1 MTVDYLSAIN
11 QGGSGLNITQI
22 VDSLVQAEQAP
33 QENQIQ
39 SKIDAR
45 NTAISAIG
53 EIKSALSKLSSSLTT
68 LTGNTSLKVNS
79 SSSAISATISD
90 PSTAV
95 AINSAI
101 SISTLAKGQT
111 LAFGDYSSSTSLVGA
126 GSLVFE
132 KGDWSSGS
140 FVASSS
146 ISSETLTITTT
157 DTLESLKDKIN
168 ALDYGVTASVLGT
181 GDDTFTLVLKSQDG
195 KENALRVTATESP
208 SGSGLSIIDNTTTN
222 ASKQK
227 VAGTDASFTVDGISL
242 TRSSNNIS
250 DLFNGY
256 NVNLLAST
264 TLSGVDTPANLTAS
278 VDTDGATT
286 NLQSFVDAV
295 NNARTLLSEKT
306 FRGSASESAGELS
319 DDPVIKSIHKQLNS
333 LTSTQLT
340 GFGANGVYLSNL
352 GVRTEKNGL
361 LSLNTTVLENELKNN
376 PSSLDAIFNSMFSS
390 SSSLL
395 SVSAGTISKPVAGS
409 YSFEMTAYVSGAIT
423 GLVSGDNS
431 PQVTAS
437 DNTIRINVDGT
448 TSGIVSIPASHYSSE
463 AALATAIQTAI
474 NADPTLVAVGKSV
487 VVTHSNGSYSI
498 TSGSTGNASS
508 MAIVS
513 IGSNLDGFLKFVG
526 STDADNIGTSQSG
539 TASTALNLNGDS
551 VTATLSN
558 GLVKEQT
565 LTGAGNFIM
574 DGSQSA
580 LASSGLNSFLTFS
593 SSNDLSSVSF
603 TVTGTDINGNALN
616 EVISGPSAGGTIT
629 STNIFRTVTQ
639 ISSNAAA
646 ASVDVGTKS
655 VFVDL
660 TGKRP
665 SIVSLGGDESG
676 KTFTVVGTDM
686 SGNAQTEVIT
696 GPAANATVLGSK
708 TFQTISSITP
718 SANTA
723 GSITLGFT
731 GSGITTSGVTG
742 SATLDGTAMSADIAN
757 KTFTISSGNAA
768 GLRVKYSGVGSDAT
782 IYYGQSLI
790 EKLTSFLS
798 DILNT
803 SSGQL
808 STRETT
814 INKEVSD
821 QSDLLADL
829 NTQMES
835 LRNRYILQFT
845 TMEQA
850 VTSLKSTG
858 EYLTNLFET
867 MNKDD

>member
-39 SKIDAR
+39 SKIDSK

-53 EIKSALSKLSSSLTT
+53 EVKSALSKLSTSLST

-95 AINSAI
+95 AINSSI

-111 LAFGDYSSSTSLVGA
+111 LAFEDYASNTSLVGA

-132 KGDWSSGS
+132 RGDWSSGS
-140 FVASSS
+140 FVASSTVTS
-146 ISSETLTITTT
+146 KSLTVTST

-168 ALDYGVTASVLGT
+168 ALDYGVTASVLGA
-181 GDDTFTLVLKSQDG
+181 GDNTYTLVLKSQDG

-227 VAGTDASFTVDGISL
+227 VAATDASFTVDGISL

-250 DLFNGY
+250 DLFDGY
-256 NVNLLAST
+256 DINLLAST
-264 TLSGVDTPANLTAS
+264 TVSGVDTPANLTAS
-278 VDTDGATT
+278 VDTTGATK

-295 NNARTLLSEKT
+295 NNARSLLSEKT
-306 FRGSASESAGELS
+306 FRGSASQDAGDLS
-319 DDPVIKSIHKQLNS
+319 DDPVVKSIQKQLNS

-361 LSLNTTVLENELKNN
+361 LSLNTSVLKNELKNN
-376 PSSLDAIFNSMFSS
+376 PTSLDAIFNSMYSS

-395 SVSAGTISKPVAGS
+395 TVNGGTISAPVAGS
-409 YSFEMTAYVSGAIT
+409 YAFAMTAYVSGAVT
-423 GLVSGDNS
+423 GLSSNDTS
-431 PQVTAS
+431 PEVTS
-437 DNTIRINVDGT
+437 SNNTIQITVDGV
-448 TSGIVSIPASHYSSE
+448 TSGTVTVPAAHYSSE

-474 NADPTLVAVGKSV
+474 NSDSIMTATGKTITVSHTNGNYV
-487 VVTHSNGSYSI
+487 FTSNL
-498 TSGSTGNASS
+498 TGQLSS
-508 MAIVS
+508 MSINS
-513 IGSNLDGFLKFVG
+513 IGSNLNSFLKVSG
-526 STDADNIGTSQSG
+526 VADADSISTSQSG
-539 TASTALNLNGDS
+539 TASSDLSLNGS
-551 VTATLSN
+551 STS
-558 GLVKEQT
+558 
-565 LTGAGNFIM
+565 GNE
-574 DGSQSA
+574 
-580 LASSGLNSFLTFS
+580 FS
-593 SSNDLSSVSF
+593 D
-603 TVTGTDINGNALN
+603 
-616 EVISGPSAGGTIT
+616 SAGKRISIT
-629 STNIFRTVTQ
+629 SE
-639 ISSNAAA
+639 S
-646 ASVDVGTKS
+646 
-655 VFVDL
+655 
-660 TGKRP
+660 
-665 SIVSLGGDESG
+665 GDESSY
-676 KTFTVVGTDM
+676 TFTIVGQDL
-686 SGNAQTEVIT
+686 SGAAQTEVIT
-696 GPAANATVLGSK
+696 GPSANATVFGSK
-708 TFQTISSITP
+708 TFQSVTSITP
-718 SANTA
+718 SGNSV
-723 GSITLGFT
+723 GSITVGTT
-731 GSGITTSGVTG
+731 GNGITTSGVTG
-742 SATLDGTAMSADIAN
+742 SATLDGVAMSADVIN

-768 GLRVKYSGVGSDAT
+768 GLKVKYSGVGSDAT

-798 DILNT
+798 DTLNT

-814 INKEVSD
+814 INQEVSD
-821 QSDLLADL
+821 QSDLLVDL

-835 LRNRYILQFT
+835 LRSRYIQQFT
-845 TMEQA
+845 AMEQA

>member
-39 SKIDAR
+39 SKIDSK

-53 EIKSALSKLSSSLTT
+53 EVKSALSKLSTSLST

-95 AINSAI
+95 AINSSI

-111 LAFGDYSSSTSLVGA
+111 LAFEDYASNTSLVGA
-126 GSLVFE
+126 GSLVLE
-132 KGDWSSGS
+132 RGDWSSGS
-140 FVASSS
+140 FVASSTVTS
-146 ISSETLTITTT
+146 KSLTVTST

-168 ALDYGVTASVLGT
+168 ALDYGITASVLGA
-181 GDDTFTLVLKSQDG
+181 GDNTYTLVLKSQDG

-208 SGSGLSIIDNTTTN
+208 SGSGLSTIDNSTTN

-250 DLFNGY
+250 DLFVGY
-256 NVNLLAST
+256 DINLLAST
-264 TLSGVDTPANLTAS
+264 TVSGVDTPANLTAS
-278 VDTDGATT
+278 VDTIGATT

-295 NNARTLLSEKT
+295 NNARSLLSEKT
-306 FRGSASESAGELS
+306 FRGSASQNAGDLS
-319 DDPVIKSIHKQLNS
+319 DDPVVKSIQKQLNS

-376 PSSLDAIFNSMFSS
+376 PTSLDAIFNSMYSS

-395 SVSAGTISKPVAGS
+395 AVSGGTISPPEAGS
-409 YSFEMTAYVSGAIT
+409 YAFAMTAYVSGAVT
-423 GLVSGDNS
+423 GLASNDTS
-431 PQVTAS
+431 PEVTS
-437 DNTIRINVDGT
+437 SNNTIQISVDGV
-448 TSGIVSIPASHYSSE
+448 TSGTVTVPAAHYSSE

-474 NADPTLVAVGKSV
+474 NSDSIMTTTGKTITVSH
-487 VVTHSNGSYSI
+487 TNGSYVF
-498 TSGSTGNASS
+498 TSNLTGENSS
-508 MAIVS
+508 MSISS
-513 IGSNLDGFLKFVG
+513 IGSNLNSFLKVSG
-526 STDADNIGTSQSG
+526 VADADAISKSQSG
-539 TASTALNLNGDS
+539 TAS
-551 VTATLSN
+551 
-558 GLVKEQT
+558 
-565 LTGAGNFIM
+565 
-574 DGSQSA
+574 SA
-580 LASSGLNSFLTFS
+580 LTLDGGSISGG
-593 SSNDLSSVSF
+593 SF
-603 TVTGTDINGNALN
+603 TDNSGKR
-616 EVISGPSAGGTIT
+616 ISIT
-629 STNIFRTVTQ
+629 SE
-639 ISSNAAA
+639 SA
-646 ASVDVGTKS
+646 
-655 VFVDL
+655 
-660 TGKRP
+660 
-665 SIVSLGGDESG
+665 DESG
-676 KTFTVVGTDM
+676 YTFTVVGTDL
-686 SGNAQTEVIT
+686 SDNVQTEVIT
-696 GPAANATVLGSK
+696 GPGSSATVFGSK
-708 TFQTISSITP
+708 TFKTVTSVTP
-718 SANTA
+718 SSNST
-723 GSITLGFT
+723 GSITVGT
-731 GSGITTSGVTG
+731 IGNGITTSGVTG
-742 SATLDGTAMSADIAN
+742 SATLDGVAMSADVIN

-768 GLRVKYSGVGSDAT
+768 GLKVKYSGVGSDAT

-798 DILNT
+798 DTLNT

-814 INKEVSD
+814 INQEVSD

-835 LRNRYILQFT
+835 LRSRYIQQFT
-845 TMEQA
+845 AMEQA

>member
-39 SKIDAR
+39 SKIDSK

-53 EIKSALSKLSSSLTT
+53 EVKNALSKLSTSLSK

-95 AINSAI
+95 AINSSI

-111 LAFGDYSSSTSLVGA
+111 LAFEDYASNTSLVGA

-132 KGDWSSGS
+132 RGDWSSGS
-140 FVASSS
+140 FVASSTVTS
-146 ISSETLTITTT
+146 KSLTVTST

-168 ALDYGVTASVLGT
+168 ALDYGVTASVLGA
-181 GDDTFTLVLKSQDG
+181 GDNTFTLVLKSQDG

-222 ASKQK
+222 SSKQK

-250 DLFNGY
+250 DLFTGY
-256 NVNLLAST
+256 DINLLAST
-264 TLSGVDTPANLTAS
+264 TVSGVDTPANLTAS
-278 VDTDGATT
+278 VDTTGATT

-295 NNARTLLSEKT
+295 NNARSLLSEKT
-306 FRGSASESAGELS
+306 FRGSASQDAGDLS
-319 DDPVIKSIHKQLNS
+319 DDPVVKSIQKQLNS

-376 PSSLDAIFNSMFSS
+376 PTSLDAIFNSMYSS

-395 SVSAGTISKPVAGS
+395 AVSGGTISPPAAGS
-409 YSFEMTAYVSGAIT
+409 YAFEMTAYVSGAVT
-423 GLVSGDNS
+423 GLSSNDTS
-431 PQVTAS
+431 PEVTS
-437 DNTIRINVDGT
+437 SNNTIQITVDGV
-448 TSGIVSIPASHYSSE
+448 TSGTVTVPAAHYSSE

-474 NADPTLVAVGKSV
+474 NSDSIMTATGKTITVSHTNGNYV
-487 VVTHSNGSYSI
+487 FTSNL
-498 TSGSTGNASS
+498 TGQLSS
-508 MAIVS
+508 MSINS
-513 IGSNLDGFLKFVG
+513 IGSNLNSFLKVSG
-526 STDADNIGTSQSG
+526 VADADSISTSQSG
-539 TASTALNLNGDS
+539 TASSDLSLNGS
-551 VTATLSN
+551 STS
-558 GLVKEQT
+558 
-565 LTGAGNFIM
+565 GNE
-574 DGSQSA
+574 
-580 LASSGLNSFLTFS
+580 FS
-593 SSNDLSSVSF
+593 D
-603 TVTGTDINGNALN
+603 
-616 EVISGPSAGGTIT
+616 SAGKRISIT
-629 STNIFRTVTQ
+629 SE
-639 ISSNAAA
+639 S
-646 ASVDVGTKS
+646 
-655 VFVDL
+655 
-660 TGKRP
+660 
-665 SIVSLGGDESG
+665 GDESSY
-676 KTFTVVGTDM
+676 TFTIVGQDL
-686 SGNAQTEVIT
+686 SGAAQTEVIT
-696 GPAANATVLGSK
+696 GPSANATVFGSK
-708 TFQTISSITP
+708 TFQSVTSITP
-718 SANTA
+718 SGNSV
-723 GSITLGFT
+723 GSITIGTT
-731 GSGITTSGVTG
+731 GNGITTSGVTG
-742 SATLDGTAMSADIAN
+742 SATLDGVAMSADVIN

-768 GLRVKYSGVGSDAT
+768 GLKVKYSGVGSDAT

-798 DILNT
+798 DTLNT

-814 INKEVSD
+814 INQEVSD
-821 QSDLLADL
+821 QSDLLVDL

-835 LRNRYILQFT
+835 LRSRYIQQFT
-845 TMEQA
+845 AMEQA

>member
-39 SKIDAR
+39 SKIDSK

-53 EIKSALSKLSSSLTT
+53 EVKSALSKLSTSLST
-68 LTGNTSLKVNS
+68 LMGNTSLKVNS

-95 AINSAI
+95 AINSSI

-111 LAFGDYSSSTSLVGA
+111 LAFEDYASNTSLVGA

-132 KGDWSSGS
+132 RGDWSSGS
-140 FVASSS
+140 FVASSTVTS
-146 ISSETLTITTT
+146 KSLTVTST

-168 ALDYGVTASVLGT
+168 ALDYGVTASVLGA
-181 GDDTFTLVLKSQDG
+181 GDNTYTLVLKSQDG

-227 VAGTDASFTVDGISL
+227 VAATDASFTVDGISL

-250 DLFNGY
+250 DLFDGY
-256 NVNLLAST
+256 DINLLAST
-264 TLSGVDTPANLTAS
+264 TVSGVDTPANLTAS
-278 VDTDGATT
+278 VDTTGATT

-295 NNARTLLSEKT
+295 NNARSLLSEKT
-306 FRGSASESAGELS
+306 FRGSASQDAGDLS
-319 DDPVIKSIHKQLNS
+319 DDPVVKSIQKQLNS

-361 LSLNTTVLENELKNN
+361 LSLNTSVLKNELKNN
-376 PSSLDAIFNSMFSS
+376 PTSLDAIFNSMYSS

-395 SVSAGTISKPVAGS
+395 TVNGGTISPPVAGS
-409 YSFEMTAYVSGAIT
+409 YAFAMTAYVSGAVT
-423 GLVSGDNS
+423 GLSSNDTS
-431 PQVTAS
+431 PEVTS
-437 DNTIRINVDGT
+437 SNNTIQITVDGV
-448 TSGIVSIPASHYSSE
+448 TSGTVTVPAAHYSSE

-474 NADPTLVAVGKSV
+474 NSDSIMTATGKTITVSHTNGNYV
-487 VVTHSNGSYSI
+487 FTSNL
-498 TSGSTGNASS
+498 TGQLSS
-508 MAIVS
+508 MSINS
-513 IGSNLDGFLKFVG
+513 IGSNLNSFLKVSG
-526 STDADNIGTSQSG
+526 VADADSISTSQSG
-539 TASTALNLNGDS
+539 TASSDLSLNGS
-551 VTATLSN
+551 STS
-558 GLVKEQT
+558 
-565 LTGAGNFIM
+565 GNE
-574 DGSQSA
+574 
-580 LASSGLNSFLTFS
+580 FS
-593 SSNDLSSVSF
+593 D
-603 TVTGTDINGNALN
+603 
-616 EVISGPSAGGTIT
+616 SAGKRISIT
-629 STNIFRTVTQ
+629 SE
-639 ISSNAAA
+639 S
-646 ASVDVGTKS
+646 
-655 VFVDL
+655 
-660 TGKRP
+660 
-665 SIVSLGGDESG
+665 GDESSY
-676 KTFTVVGTDM
+676 TFTIVGQDL
-686 SGNAQTEVIT
+686 SGAAQTEVIT
-696 GPAANATVLGSK
+696 GPSANATVFGSK
-708 TFQTISSITP
+708 TFQSVTSITP
-718 SANTA
+718 SGNSV
-723 GSITLGFT
+723 GSITVGTT
-731 GSGITTSGVTG
+731 GNGITTSGVTG
-742 SATLDGTAMSADIAN
+742 SATLDGVAMSADVIN

-768 GLRVKYSGVGSDAT
+768 GLKVKYSGVGSDAT

-798 DILNT
+798 DTLNT

-814 INKEVSD
+814 INQEVSD
-821 QSDLLADL
+821 QSDLLVDL

-835 LRNRYILQFT
+835 LRSRYIQQFT
-845 TMEQA
+845 AMEQA

>member
-39 SKIDAR
+39 SKIDSK

-53 EIKSALSKLSSSLTT
+53 EVKSALSKLSTSLST
-68 LTGNTSLKVNS
+68 LMGNTSLKVNS

-95 AINSAI
+95 AINSSI

-111 LAFGDYSSSTSLVGA
+111 LAFEDYASNTSLVGA

-132 KGDWSSGS
+132 RGDWSSGS
-140 FVASSS
+140 FVASSTVTS
-146 ISSETLTITTT
+146 KSLTVTST

-168 ALDYGVTASVLGT
+168 ALDYGVTASVLGA
-181 GDDTFTLVLKSQDG
+181 GDNTYTLVLKSQDG

-222 ASKQK
+222 SSKQK
-227 VAGTDASFTVDGISL
+227 VAATDASFSVDGISL

-256 NVNLLAST
+256 DINLLAST
-264 TLSGVDTPANLTAS
+264 TVSGVDTPANLTAS
-278 VDTDGATT
+278 VDTTGATT

-295 NNARTLLSEKT
+295 NNARSLLSEKT
-306 FRGSASESAGELS
+306 FRGSASQDAGDLS
-319 DDPVIKSIHKQLNS
+319 DDPVVKSIQKQLNS

-361 LSLNTTVLENELKNN
+361 LSLNTSVLKNELKNN
-376 PSSLDAIFNSMFSS
+376 PTSLDAIFNSMYSS

-395 SVSAGTISKPVAGS
+395 TVNGGTISAPVAGS
-409 YSFEMTAYVSGAIT
+409 YAFAMTAYVSGAVT
-423 GLVSGDNS
+423 GLSSNDTS
-431 PQVTAS
+431 PEVTS
-437 DNTIRINVDGT
+437 SNNTIQITVDGV
-448 TSGIVSIPASHYSSE
+448 TSGTVTVPAAHYSSE

-474 NADPTLVAVGKSV
+474 NSDSIMTATGKTITVSHTNGNYV
-487 VVTHSNGSYSI
+487 FTSNL
-498 TSGSTGNASS
+498 TGQLSS
-508 MAIVS
+508 MSINS
-513 IGSNLDGFLKFVG
+513 IGSNLNSFLKVSG
-526 STDADNIGTSQSG
+526 VADADSISTSQSG
-539 TASTALNLNGDS
+539 TASSDLSLNGS
-551 VTATLSN
+551 STS
-558 GLVKEQT
+558 
-565 LTGAGNFIM
+565 GNE
-574 DGSQSA
+574 
-580 LASSGLNSFLTFS
+580 FS
-593 SSNDLSSVSF
+593 D
-603 TVTGTDINGNALN
+603 
-616 EVISGPSAGGTIT
+616 SAGKRISIT
-629 STNIFRTVTQ
+629 SE
-639 ISSNAAA
+639 S
-646 ASVDVGTKS
+646 
-655 VFVDL
+655 
-660 TGKRP
+660 
-665 SIVSLGGDESG
+665 GDESSY
-676 KTFTVVGTDM
+676 TFTIVGQDL
-686 SGNAQTEVIT
+686 SGAAQTEVIT
-696 GPAANATVLGSK
+696 GPSANATVFSSK
-708 TFQTISSITP
+708 TFKKVTSITP
-718 SANTA
+718 SGNSL
-723 GSITLGFT
+723 GSITVGTT
-731 GSGITTSGVTG
+731 GNGITTSGVTG
-742 SATLDGTAMSADIAN
+742 SATLDGEAMSADVIN

-768 GLRVKYSGVGSDAT
+768 GLKVKYSGVGSDAT

-798 DILNT
+798 DTLNT

-814 INKEVSD
+814 INQEVSD
-821 QSDLLADL
+821 QSDLLVDL

-835 LRNRYILQFT
+835 LRSRYIQQFT
-845 TMEQA
+845 AMEQA